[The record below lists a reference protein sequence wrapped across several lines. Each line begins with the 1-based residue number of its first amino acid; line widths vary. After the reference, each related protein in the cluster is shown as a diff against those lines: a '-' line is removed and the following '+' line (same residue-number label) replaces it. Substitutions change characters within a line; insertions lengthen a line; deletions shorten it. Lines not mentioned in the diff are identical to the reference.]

1 MAKKT
6 KTAGLNLPVPQ
17 SDAEAM
23 RALAEIG
30 TVGRHIALIEA
41 DCSEAVRKLTEEAG
55 SQAAPLRE
63 RQVALVDG
71 LKTYCEANRER
82 LTGGNK
88 SKTIVFTTGTVSWRN
103 RPASVKLRGK
113 IDVII
118 ERLKAAALHR
128 FIRTKE
134 EIDKDAMLADA
145 EAAKAVVGV
154 TISSDGED
162 FFVEPLEAEIAGAA
176 S

>member
-1 MAKKT
+1 MARKA

-23 RALAEIG
+23 SALKRIG
-30 TVGRHIALIEA
+30 DVSRLIARIEA
-41 DCSEAVRKLTEEAG
+41 TCNDEVAKLTEAAG
-55 SQAAPLRE
+55 TESAPLRE
-63 RQVALVDG
+63 QQQALIDG

-82 LTGGNK
+82 LTEGK
-88 SKTIVFTTGTVSWRN
+88 TKTIVFTTGTVSWRN

-113 IDVII
+113 IEVII
-118 ERLKAAALHR
+118 ERLKAAALDR

-134 EIDKDAMLADA
+134 EVDKDAMLADA
-145 EAAKAVVGV
+145 EAAKAIAGV
-154 TISSDGED
+154 KISSDGED
-162 FFVEPLEAEIAGAA
+162 FFVEPIEADIAEAM